1 MFLNTIS
8 NSKSD
13 VIDQCLKKYQFKYIE
28 NLPGFPAKNQD
39 SLNLGSFVHK
49 IYELGV
55 NCTTKEELVQIA
67 EQEQT
72 KYNISYRQKKQAEVC
87 IDNFLSFNKKLGK
100 TIATEFVF
108 EVDLDA
114 ENQIKFNG
122 VIDRVIE
129 GKNGGLLII
138 DYKTSKVEKTRADLF
153 MDGQLKGY
161 AYAAHHLYKKEYSQ
175 ITCAHYYPITD
186 NLVTI
191 QFPAAAINKWRVDT
205 INRVWKIR
213 KKKADE
219 FYPTRNKF
227 CDFCQYQPLCPEF
240 ASHKDICERM
250 DEQMKLKEQRKLE
263 KQASQKDVE
272 AQLQSPKSP
281 EEIPKEQKQ

>member
-13 VIDQCLKKYQFKYIE
+13 VIDQCLKKYKFRYIE

-55 NCTTKEELVQIA
+55 SSTTKEELTLIA
-67 EQEQT
+67 EQEQA
-72 KYNISYRQKKQAEVC
+72 KYNISYRQKKQAETC
-87 IDNFLSFNKKLGK
+87 IDNFLNFNKKLGK
-100 TIATEFVF
+100 TLATELVF
-108 EVDLDA
+108 EVHLDEA
-114 ENQIKFNG
+114 HDIKFNG

-161 AYAAHHLYKKEYSQ
+161 AYACRQLYKKEYSQ
-175 ITCAHYYPITD
+175 ITCAHYYPLTD

-191 QFPAAAINKWRVDT
+191 QFPAAAVNKWKEDM

-213 KKKADE
+213 KKKTEE
-219 FYPTRNKF
+219 FYPTKNKF

-240 ASHKDICERM
+240 ANPQDINQRLE
-250 DEQMKLKEQRKLE
+250 EQKKLKEEKKLKESASLLE
-263 KQASQKDVE
+263 KLPNDTS
-272 AQLQSPKSP
+272 
-281 EEIPKEQKQ
+281 KEVNKN